1 MIIAWWKSDFL
12 SASRKASTS
21 PKSDFLSVK
30 RRIMKRRESLKVV
43 FAGAAAFALL
53 GCIFPG
59 LFRDSE
65 QVAFGNNPTGT
76 PPNFILILS
85 DDHGWTGT
93 SVAMDPGDPASRSD
107 FIETPNLE
115 RLAKRGMR
123 FSNAYSPAAM
133 CSPTRCAIQYGKS
146 PTRLMHTD
154 NYVRYPEAKERISAS
169 LSLPRMLKQTG
180 LGYVTAHIGKWH
192 QWPHPDEVGYDVN
205 TGATDNPEGNF
216 LKRGDRKTK
225 TKPIPLPA
233 DDPKRIFSLS
243 RKACE
248 FLDEQVKADKPF
260 YLQISHYAVHKK
272 LLALAETQAKY
283 EKKKRGKW
291 HYRPEFGACTEDLD
305 TGIGIVL
312 DKLKDLGIEDNTYV
326 FFMADNGAVAI
337 NEKSH
342 DVNMPLRRGKFI
354 FMEGGIRVP
363 MLAAGPGIPKN
374 THSDALVWG
383 CDLWPTIHEL
393 VGAKTPLPKNLDGGS
408 LEPLFK
414 TGGEGE
420 VTRAGMP
427 EGLIFHCPAGQNWSG
442 TRRQSAIRSG
452 AFKLMKNYYSDG
464 EVLLFNVKDDP
475 YEWHDLSKELPQK
488 RDELLKKMEGYLE
501 KVQAADAHMTPEQI
515 ADMQNAKQ
523 LATERRDG
531 WRGYSKP
538 SQPTEY
544 PVDSFSERE
553 KDLKP
558 YGE

>member
-1 MIIAWWKSDFL
+1 
-12 SASRKASTS
+12 
-21 PKSDFLSVK
+21 
-30 RRIMKRRESLKVV
+30 MKRREFLNVA
-43 FAGAAAFALL
+43 FAGAAAFALP
-53 GCIFPG
+53 GCATTE
-59 LFRDSE
+59 LSRNTNRA
-65 QVAFGNNPTGT
+65 AFAGSGDGS
-76 PPNFILILS
+76 PPNFIFILS

-93 SVAMDPGDPASRSD
+93 SVAMDPNNPASKSD

-133 CSPTRCAIQYGKS
+133 CAPTRCAIQYGKS
-146 PTRLMHTD
+146 PARLTYTD
-154 NYVRYPEAKERISAS
+154 NYLRYPEAKERISAS
-169 LSLPRMLKQTG
+169 LSLPKMLKQTG
-180 LGYVTAHIGKWH
+180 LGYVTAHLGKWH

-205 TGATDNPEGNF
+205 TGDTGNPEGTF
-216 LKRGDRKTK
+216 LKRGSRNPKV
-225 TKPIPLPA
+225 KPIPLPA

-272 LLALAETQAKY
+272 LMALAETQAKY

-312 DKLKDLGIEDNTYV
+312 DKLKALGIEDNTYI
-326 FFMADNGAVAI
+326 FFLADNGAVAI
-337 NEKSH
+337 NKQSH
-342 DVNMPLRRGKFI
+342 KVNMPLRRGKFI

-363 MLAAGPGIPKN
+363 MFAAGPGIPAN
-374 THSDALVWG
+374 THSDSLVWG

-393 VGAKTPLPKNLDGGS
+393 AGATSSLPKDLDGGS
-408 LEPLFK
+408 LTPLFK
-414 TGGEGE
+414 TKGAGD
-420 VTRAGMP
+420 VQRSGMP
-427 EGLIFHCPAGQNWSG
+427 EGLIFHCPAGKNWAG
-442 TRRQSAIRSG
+442 TRRQSAIRTG
-452 AFKLMKNYYSDG
+452 DFKLMKNYYNDS

-475 YEWHDLSKELPQK
+475 YEWHDVSEKMPKK
-488 RDELLKKMEGYLE
+488 RDELLKKMEGYL
-501 KVQAADAHMTPEQI
+501 KRVNAVDAHMTPQEI

-523 LATERRDG
+523 LSTERGPG
-531 WRGYSKP
+531 WRAYTKP

-544 PVDSFSERE
+544 PVKSFSAEE
-553 KDLKP
+553 KDPKP

>member
-1 MIIAWWKSDFL
+1 
-12 SASRKASTS
+12 
-21 PKSDFLSVK
+21 
-30 RRIMKRRESLKVV
+30 MKRREFLKAA
-43 FAGAAAFALL
+43 FAGAAVFVLP
-53 GCIFPG
+53 GCMLTGFS
-59 LFRDSE
+59 RNTK
-65 QVAFGNNPTGT
+65 QAAFGSSSGGS
-76 PPNFILILS
+76 PPNFIFILS
-85 DDHGWTGT
+85 DDQGWTGT
-93 SVAMDPGDPASRSD
+93 SVSMDPKNTASKSD
-107 FIETPNLE
+107 YIMTPNIE

-169 LSLPRMLKQTG
+169 LSLPKMLKQTG
-180 LGYVTAHIGKWH
+180 LGYVTAHLGKWH

-205 TGATDNPEGNF
+205 TGATDNPEGNV
-216 LKRGDRKTK
+216 LKRGNRKK
-225 TKPIPLPA
+225 NIKPVPLPP

-248 FLDEQVKADKPF
+248 FMDEQVNAGKPF
-260 YLQISHYAVHKK
+260 YMQISHYAVHKR
-272 LLALAETQAKY
+272 LMSLAETQAKY

-312 DKLKDLGIEDNTYV
+312 DKLKELGIEDNTYI

-342 DVNMPLRRGKFI
+342 TVNMPLRRGKFI

-363 MLAAGPGIPKN
+363 MLAAGPGIPAN
-374 THSDALVWG
+374 SHSDALVWG

-393 VGAKTPLPKNLDGGS
+393 AGVKNPLPKDLDGGS
-408 LEPLFK
+408 LQPLFK
-414 TGGEGE
+414 TGGEGG
-420 VTRAGMP
+420 VKRSGMP
-427 EGLIFHCPAGQNWSG
+427 EGLIFHCPAGKNWSG
-442 TRRQSAIRSG
+442 TRRQTAIRSG
-452 AFKLMKNYYSDG
+452 DYKLMKNYYNDC

-475 YEWHDLSKELPQK
+475 YEWHDLSEKLPEK

-501 KVQAADAHMTPEQI
+501 RVNAVDARMTPEEI

-523 LATERRDG
+523 LATERKDG

-544 PVDSFSERE
+544 PVNSFSARER
-553 KDLKP
+553 DPKP